1 VQRGYQK
8 GGLESMRSAAAL
20 DALGRLLSSREPR
33 GIVANIDWSIFKP
46 VYEARR
52 VRPLLAHLGREG
64 AELTPAPRAEV
75 KASAASVLRE
85 RLAQA
90 SVMQRAELLIGFVRD
105 AVAAVLGVQQGDQ
118 IALETGL
125 FDLGMDSLMT
135 VELRRRLEQG
145 MDRKLPATL
154 TFNYPSVTALAGFLA
169 REFEPATPPAGQGPA
184 SSPDIESANL
194 DELSEA
200 ELEER
205 LLARLSQT
213 R

>member
-1 VQRGYQK
+1 
-8 GGLESMRSAAAL
+8 
-20 DALGRLLSSREPR
+20 
-33 GIVANIDWSIFKP
+33 
-46 VYEARR
+46 
-52 VRPLLAHLGREG
+52 
-64 AELTPAPRAEV
+64 
-75 KASAASVLRE
+75 
-85 RLAQA
+85 
-90 SVMQRAELLIGFVRD
+90 MQRDELLIGFVRD
-105 AVAAVLGVQQGDQ
+105 AVAAVLGVPQSDQ
-118 IALETGL
+118 IAVETGL

-154 TFNYPSVTALAGFLA
+154 TFNYPNVTALAGFLA
-169 REFEPATPPAGQGPA
+169 RELEPATKPATEQPA
-184 SSPDIESANL
+184 AEQSSASRSVETANL